1 MNGMSVGTYVFIC
14 FDQMTGNGITES
26 YGNSM
31 FNFLKKQLNCSKV
44 AVLLYIPASNV

>member
-14 FDQMTGNGITES
+14 FDQMTGNGIAES